1 MTVGGGKGVD
11 NGETARYGCEDH
23 LATQRINKKR
33 LAVQTGDGA
42 PSRHSI
48 RIARPL

>member
-33 LAVQTGDGA
+33 LAVQTGHGE